1 MKAPIS
7 VFYALIFGLS
17 LGWLSPLIVVWIYA
31 RVLNAELTAVIT
43 MLALYSG
50 YKLYREL
57 FTQNKESEDGR

>member
-57 FTQNKESEDGR
+57 FTQSKESEDGR